1 MPTSDDLR
9 VWIAAQVRGRV
20 VGPDAA
26 DRHAEIHAGAGDRWF
41 DERSVIH
48 RVHADSAMFVGG
60 LRALLLQSLHPLAM
74 AGVAQHSDYRADP
87 WGRLQRTA
95 HFLAA
100 TTFGSAE
107 QAEQAIERVRTV
119 HEHVVGVAR
128 DGRPYRA
135 DDPHLLRWVHVA
147 EVDSFLR
154 ATARYGAEPLTDADA
169 DDYVAQM
176 AVIARA
182 LGVPAPPESTRALAD
197 QLRSFRR
204 ELEGTREARDVARYL
219 LWQPPMAI
227 AARAPYGV
235 LAASAVALLP
245 RWARRPLGLP
255 WFPVAEAVVVR
266 PAGDVVTRALRWALQ
281 APPDAVRH

>member
-1 MPTSDDLR
+1 MATTDELR
-9 VWIAAQVRGRV
+9 AWIAQQVRGRV
-20 VGPDAA
+20 AGPDAA
-26 DRHAEIHAGAGDRWF
+26 TRHLEIHAASAQRWF
-41 DERSVIH
+41 DDGDVIQ
-48 RVHADSAMFVGG
+48 RVHADSAMFIGG

-107 QAEQAIERVRTV
+107 QAAGAVARVHAV
-119 HEHVVGVAR
+119 HEHVVGVAG

-135 DDPHLLRWVHVA
+135 NDPHLLRWVHVA
-147 EVDSFLR
+147 EVDSFL
-154 ATARYGAEPLTDADA
+154 TAHQRYGDEPLTDQEADE
-169 DDYVAQM
+169 YVAQM

-197 QLRSFRR
+197 QLRTFRR
-204 ELEGTREARDVARYL
+204 ELQGTREARDVARYL
-219 LWQPPMAI
+219 LWQPPMAV

-245 RWARRPLGLP
+245 RWARGPLRLP
-255 WFPVAEAVVVR
+255 WMPVAEAVVVR
-266 PAGDVVTRALRWALQ
+266 PAGEVVTRGLRWALR
-281 APPDAVRH
+281 APPV